1 MRRDVY
7 IDNDSGG
14 FSVIAASAADA
25 IIADDRSD
33 DVQFAAAH
41 QVLLQMLYGDD
52 AMPVRIVVDE
62 PLTAEEQAQWLAC
75 TSARIDTPDGRLL
88 VMGGFDPWVL
98 STWKEEHGR
107 DEDGHGVAV
116 VQAAPGSWR
125 VDLYAHAGSMN
136 GRNVLSEC
144 GEAPGAFFRRCHPG
158 RAFPVWLAKMLEYSG
173 EDDPGYEELWSDVA
187 ASRDNGELEIDLSS
201 ASAIGML
208 VHVTRLD
215 GELPDRCDGG
225 WYSYEEG
232 NRVPEQ
238 FPLGLPAAVPD
249 PDLEAF
255 LDRLLRRPK
264 PQQEI
269 PVASELVSVLDAWT
283 GDAPAPLAGG
293 EVALPRAAAYLL
305 YWMAGLT
312 ADSSPRY
319 ELRVTPNGS
328 WTPPPSTPEYAVVA
342 RGDGSVAI
350 GPPPNTGGWFTWWSV
365 RDAMGAIVGLPD
377 GSTLCL
383 AIAPDPDESNRDDPA
398 VGRAL
403 YRGVDHEG
411 MWRISESSPA
421 VAQETLRDALA
432 FVREVVEHGRIAVGE
447 GEERRV
453 FDAAAEM
460 SAIVLGAVVWEGD
473 RARLAEPDE
482 RGHLMLAQPVFR
494 ARFGAHW
501 PCDPIDTG
509 DEDEDDE

>member
-25 IIADDRSD
+25 IIEDDRND

-62 PLTAEEQAQWLAC
+62 PLTAEEQAQWLAR
-75 TSARIDTPDGRLL
+75 TTARIDTPDGRLI

-98 STWKEEHGR
+98 STWKEEHGP
-107 DEDGHGVAV
+107 DEDGHGLAV

-125 VDLYAHAGSMN
+125 VDLYAHGGSMN

-144 GEAPGAFFRRCHPG
+144 GEPPGAFFRRCHPG

-173 EDDPGYEELWSDVA
+173 ADDPGFEELWNDVA
-187 ASRDNGELEIDLSS
+187 ASRENGLLDIDTSS

-208 VHVTRLD
+208 VHITRLEE
-215 GELPDRCDGG
+215 ELPAACDGG
-225 WYSYEEG
+225 WYSYEDG
-232 NRVPEQ
+232 TRVPAV
-238 FPLGLPAAVPD
+238 FPLGLNTSVPD
-249 PDLEAF
+249 PDLDEF
-255 LDRLLRRPK
+255 LGRVLRRPK
-264 PQQEI
+264 PEPVI
-269 PVASELVSVLDAWT
+269 PIASELVSVLDRWT
-283 GDAPAPLAGG
+283 GDAPAPIAGG
-293 EVALPRAAAYLL
+293 PVAVPRAAAFRL
-305 YWMAGLT
+305 YWMAGFT

-319 ELRVTPNGS
+319 ELRVTPNGP
-328 WTPPPSTPEYAVVA
+328 WIPPPATPEYAVIA
-342 RGDGSVAI
+342 RPDGSVAI

-365 RDAMGAIVGLPD
+365 RKAIGDIVGLPD

-383 AIAPDPDESNRDDPA
+383 AIASDPDETTSDDPA
-398 VGRAL
+398 VGCAL

-421 VAQETLRDALA
+421 LSIETLRNA
-432 FVREVVEHGRIAVGE
+432 FAFATEIVERGRIPVRSAA
-447 GEERRV
+447 ERRV
-453 FDAAAEM
+453 FDANAEA
-460 SAIVLGAVVWEGD
+460 SAIVLGAVVWDGD
-473 RARLAEPDE
+473 HARLAEPDE
-482 RGHLMLAQPVFR
+482 RGHLMLATPVFR
-494 ARFGAHW
+494 TRYAGSW
-501 PCDPIDTG
+501 PCDPVD
-509 DEDEDDE
+509 DPEDDE